1 MLVIFL
7 RAGILYL
14 VLILSIRLMGKRQ
27 LGEMEPAEF
36 VVSMLLANLAVVPM
50 QEPGIPLLW
59 GLVPILVVL
68 AIELLVSVLIYHSA
82 AARRFFCG
90 KPVILVEKGRMLQE
104 NMKKT
109 RVNPD
114 ELTEYL
120 RLQGVVD
127 LASVQYAILETG
139 GSISTL
145 LKPKY
150 APAPAKDGGVKVE
163 PLRLPVALVMNGR
176 VMTENLAVAGRTR
189 AWVEEQ
195 LARMGC
201 RPEDVFFFTAEP
213 GGRLYLSVREG
224 AEG

>member
-1 MLVIFL
+1 
-7 RAGILYL
+7 
-14 VLILSIRLMGKRQ
+14 
-27 LGEMEPAEF
+27 
-36 VVSMLLANLAVVPM
+36 
-50 QEPGIPLLW
+50 
-59 GLVPILVVL
+59 
-68 AIELLVSVLIYHSA
+68 
-82 AARRFFCG
+82 
-90 KPVILVEKGRMLQE
+90 MLQE

-145 LKPKY
+145 LEPKY
-150 APAPAKDGGVKVE
+150 APAPAKDAGVKVE

>member
-1 MLVIFL
+1 MLVTFL

-36 VVSMLLANLAVVPM
+36 VVSMVLANLAVVPM
-50 QEPGIPLLW
+50 QEPGVPLLW

-68 AIELLVSVLIYHSA
+68 AAELLVSVFVYHSV

-90 KPVILVEKGRMLQE
+90 KPVILVENGRMLQE

-114 ELTEYL
+114 ELMEYL

-127 LASVQYAILETG
+127 LSTVRYAILETG

-145 LKPKY
+145 LEPRY
-150 APAPAKDGGVKVE
+150 APASAKDAGVKVE
-163 PLRLPVALVMNGR
+163 PLQLPVTLVMNGR
-176 VMTENLAVAGRTR
+176 LMRENLSAANRSR
-189 AWVEEQ
+189 AWVEGQ

-201 RPEDVFFFTAEP
+201 RLEDVFFFTAEP
-213 GGRLYLSVREG
+213 GGRLYLSVREDR
-224 AEG
+224 ET